1 MTTQS
6 HNELSDA
13 DLAHILGFSLSEQQL
28 SAVKAPREPAVMVA
42 GAGSGKTTSMSA
54 RIAFLIGSGYL
65 TPEQVLGLTFTT
77 KATAQLLES
86 ARSRITKLMDLDPQS
101 FASESGDPVIATY
114 NSFASGIVKEFGALL
129 GRDFSTD
136 VLTDGERQQ
145 LAYRLVCNTQRDL
158 SGISVGPAKLTS
170 ELLALDSELSELAI
184 DPAQVIEYDLKL
196 ISYVAGLQ
204 GSNASLRRI
213 ASTSGRRI
221 ALSRLVQDWRE
232 LKEERELIE
241 FSDQVR
247 LATKI
252 VTQFPQVAMQIRS
265 RFEIAL
271 LDEYQ
276 DTSIGQRILLETI
289 FSGGFPVTAVGD
301 PCQAIYGWRGASVEN
316 INSFP
321 RQFRTKD
328 DQPASVYPLS
338 ANRRS
343 GIQILE
349 LANLISENLRA
360 EHPSVQRLDPTREL
374 QGEITLALF
383 DFADQEIAWMAD
395 RIAERHEAIHT
406 AGLDQDIAVLA
417 ATGNYLLRMRDALQ
431 QRGIPVQLH
440 SAAGLLSHPLVIDL
454 RAVLE
459 VIHEPTA
466 NPSFVRWASGVKW
479 RIGARDLAAL
489 GSRAAELAKT
499 NGRPQGDSADSAR
512 SAHSAHNID
521 QALSS
526 AVEGIDLV
534 DVVSLSDALFDLG
547 PLDHYSTSAIDRF
560 GKMADVIRSVR
571 PHAGEPLVEF
581 LGRVIRA
588 TGIDVQSQ
596 LNANDAIAVN
606 ELINLAADFTDA
618 DGRVSLGAFI
628 SRLSDIER
636 FDISLDFEQPV
647 EKGAVQL
654 ITIYKAKGLEYTH
667 VYLPNLSDR
676 AFPGGIA
683 RSNWSADATM
693 APWPLRQD
701 APAAIAAFPDY
712 SLTKLSETD
721 LTNGYLAHFASL
733 KEREVE
739 RLAYVALTR
748 AKDSLTL
755 SGSWWGVNWKTLHGP
770 HPFLTAAH
778 DLLAG
783 TSAKIP
789 FWAPRPDGDRPE
801 RAEDPQE
808 WPWPQPV
815 PQGTREDLIRQSE
828 FVHEGTTSL
837 AEVAENERAT
847 VDRWESALAAL
858 QRERE
863 RLNAPVRTVALPR
876 SLGAS
881 SMLRAMREPE
891 VLAVELARPMPQQP
905 NYIAARGTEIHAFI
919 ETHYG
924 LATLFDWDEL
934 EGAWDRAGT
943 DTESVRNLKKA
954 FLSSRFAHLTPV
966 AVEQQFSVTI
976 SGRSVTG
983 YIDAVF
989 EIDGRYLVVD
999 WKTGGTDHLD
1009 PTQLAFYRLAWAQI
1023 AGVDW
1028 KEVDTAFVMLGLGT
1042 ELPVDTDE
1050 IIRDLERQLA

>member
-86 ARSRITKLMDLDPQS
+86 ARSRISTLMELDPQS
-101 FASESGDPVIATY
+101 FTSETGDPVIATY

-184 DPAQVIEYDLKL
+184 DPASVIEYDLKL
-196 ISYVAGLQ
+196 ISYVAGLH
-204 GSNASLRRI
+204 GSNASLRKI

-221 ALSRLVQDWRE
+221 ALARMVQDWRE
-232 LKEERELIE
+232 LKKERELIE

-276 DTSIGQRILLETI
+276 DTSISQRILLETI

-343 GIQILE
+343 GVQILE

-360 EHPSVQRLDPTREL
+360 EHPSVQKLDPTREL
-374 QGEITLALF
+374 QGNITLALF
-383 DFADQEIAWMAD
+383 DFADQEITWMAD
-395 RIAERHEAIHT
+395 RIAEQHEAIHA
-406 AGLDQDIAVLA
+406 AGLGDDIAVLA

-454 RAVLE
+454 RAILE

-489 GSRAAELAKT
+489 GARAAELAKT
-499 NGRPQGDSADSAR
+499 IGKPSGASVHEADS
-512 SAHSAHNID
+512 ID

-534 DVVSLSDALFDLG
+534 DIVSLSDALFDLG

-560 GKMADVIRSVR
+560 GKMAGVIRSVR

-581 LGRVIRA
+581 LGRLIRA

-596 LNANDAIAVN
+596 LNASDAIAVN

-628 SRLSDIER
+628 SRLNDIER
-636 FDISLDFEQPV
+636 FDITLDFEQPV

-667 VYLPNLSDR
+667 VYLPNLSDK
-676 AFPGGIA
+676 AFPGGQA
-683 RSNWSADATM
+683 RSNWSTDATM

-701 APAAIAAFPDY
+701 APPAIAAFPDY

-721 LTNGYLAHFASL
+721 LKNGYLAHFESL

-755 SGSWWGVNWKTLHGP
+755 TGSWWGVNWKTPHGP

-783 TSAKIP
+783 TSAHIP
-789 FWAPRPDGDRPE
+789 FWAPSPDGDRPE
-801 RAEDPQE
+801 RAEDPGE
-808 WPWPQPV
+808 WPWPLPV
-815 PQGTREDLIRQSE
+815 PQGTREGLVRQSE
-828 FVHEGTTSL
+828 YVHESTTPL
-837 AEVAENERAT
+837 AEVTENDSAT

-863 RLNAPVRTVALPR
+863 RLHLPVRTIALPR

-919 ETHYG
+919 ETHYDR
-924 LATLFDWDEL
+924 ATLFDWDEL
-934 EGAWDRAGT
+934 EGAWDRAET
-943 DTESVRNLKKA
+943 DTESVRNLKSA
-954 FLSSRFAHLTPV
+954 FLSSRFARLSPV
-966 AVEQQFSVTI
+966 AVEQQFSLTI
-976 SGRSVTG
+976 WGRFVTG

-1028 KEVDTAFVMLGLGT
+1028 KEVDTAFVMLALGT
-1042 ELPVDTDE
+1042 ELPVDTDG
-1050 IIRDLERQLA
+1050 IIHDLERQLA

>member
-86 ARSRITKLMDLDPQS
+86 ARSRISTLMELDPQS
-101 FASESGDPVIATY
+101 FTSETGDPVIATY

-184 DPAQVIEYDLKL
+184 DPASVIEYDLKL
-196 ISYVAGLQ
+196 ISYVAGLH
-204 GSNASLRRI
+204 GSNASLRKI

-221 ALSRLVQDWRE
+221 ALARLVQDWRE
-232 LKEERELIE
+232 LKKERELIE

-276 DTSIGQRILLETI
+276 DTSISQRILLETI

-343 GIQILE
+343 GVQILE

-360 EHPSVQRLDPTREL
+360 EHPSVQKLDPTREL
-374 QGEITLALF
+374 QGNITLALF
-383 DFADQEIAWMAD
+383 DFADQEITWMAD
-395 RIAERHEAIHT
+395 RIAEQHEAIHA
-406 AGLDQDIAVLA
+406 AGLGDDIAVLA

-454 RAVLE
+454 RAILE

-489 GSRAAELAKT
+489 GARAAELAKT
-499 NGRPQGDSADSAR
+499 IGQPNGASVHEADS
-512 SAHSAHNID
+512 ID

-560 GKMADVIRSVR
+560 GKMAGVIRSVR

-596 LNANDAIAVN
+596 LNVSDAIAVN

-628 SRLSDIER
+628 SRLNDIER
-636 FDISLDFEQPV
+636 FDITLDFEQPV

-667 VYLPNLSDR
+667 VYLPNLSDK
-676 AFPGGIA
+676 AFPGGQA
-683 RSNWSADATM
+683 RSNWSTDATM

-701 APAAIAAFPDY
+701 APPAIAAFPDY

-721 LTNGYLAHFASL
+721 LKNGYLAHFESL

-755 SGSWWGVNWKTLHGP
+755 TGSWWGVNWKTPHGP

-783 TSAKIP
+783 TSAHIP
-789 FWAPRPDGDRPE
+789 FWAPSPDGDRPE
-801 RAEDPQE
+801 RAEDPGE
-808 WPWPQPV
+808 WPWPLPV
-815 PQGTREDLIRQSE
+815 PQGTREGLVRQSE
-828 FVHEGTTSL
+828 YVHESTTPL
-837 AEVAENERAT
+837 AEVTENDSAT

-863 RLNAPVRTVALPR
+863 RLHVPVRTIALPR

-919 ETHYG
+919 ETHYDR
-924 LATLFDWDEL
+924 ATLFDWDEL
-934 EGAWDRAGT
+934 EGAWDRAET
-943 DTESVRNLKKA
+943 DTESVRNLKSA
-954 FLSSRFAHLTPV
+954 FLSSRFARLSPV
-966 AVEQQFSVTI
+966 AVEQQFSLTI
-976 SGRSVTG
+976 WGRFVTG

-1028 KEVDTAFVMLGLGT
+1028 KEVDTAFVMLALGT
-1042 ELPVDTDE
+1042 ELPVDTDG
-1050 IIRDLERQLA
+1050 IIHDLERQLA

>member
-6 HNELSDA
+6 NNELSNA
-13 DLAHILGFSLSEQQL
+13 DLEHILGFSLSEQQL
-28 SAVKAPREPAVMVA
+28 SAVKAPLEPAVMVA

-86 ARSRITKLMDLDPQS
+86 ARSRISKLMDVDPQS
-101 FASESGDPVIATY
+101 FASESGDPVIVTY

-129 GRDFSTD
+129 GRDFNTD

-145 LAYRLVCNTQRDL
+145 LAYRLVCNTLRDL

-184 DPAQVIEYDLKL
+184 DPEQVIEYDLKL
-196 ISYVAGLQ
+196 ISYVAGLH
-204 GSNASLRRI
+204 GSNASLRKI

-221 ALSRLVQDWRE
+221 ALARLVQDWRE
-232 LKEERELIE
+232 LKKERELIE

-276 DTSIGQRILLETI
+276 DTSISQRILLETI

-343 GIQILE
+343 GVQILE

-360 EHPSVQRLDPTREL
+360 EHPSVQKLDPTREL
-374 QGEITLALF
+374 QGNITLALF
-383 DFADQEIAWMAD
+383 DFADQEITWMAD
-395 RIAERHEAIHT
+395 RIAEQHEAIHA
-406 AGLDQDIAVLA
+406 AGLGDDIAVLA

-454 RAVLE
+454 RAILE

-489 GSRAAELAKT
+489 GARAAELAKT
-499 NGRPQGDSADSAR
+499 IGQPNGASVHEADS
-512 SAHSAHNID
+512 ID

-560 GKMADVIRSVR
+560 GKMAGVIRSVR

-596 LNANDAIAVN
+596 LNASDAIAVN

-628 SRLSDIER
+628 SRLNDIER
-636 FDISLDFEQPV
+636 FDITLDFEQPV

-667 VYLPNLSDR
+667 VYLPNLSDK
-676 AFPGGIA
+676 AFPGGQA
-683 RSNWSADATM
+683 RSNWSTDATM

-701 APAAIAAFPDY
+701 APPAIAAFPDY

-721 LTNGYLAHFASL
+721 LKNGYLAHFESL

-755 SGSWWGVNWKTLHGP
+755 TGSWWGVNWKTPHGP

-783 TSAKIP
+783 TSAHIP
-789 FWAPRPDGDRPE
+789 FWAPSPDGDRPE
-801 RAEDPQE
+801 RAEDPGE
-808 WPWPQPV
+808 WPWPLPV
-815 PQGTREDLIRQSE
+815 PQGTREGLVRQSE
-828 FVHEGTTSL
+828 YVHESTTPL
-837 AEVAENERAT
+837 AEVTENDSAT

-863 RLNAPVRTVALPR
+863 RLHVPVRTIALPR

-919 ETHYG
+919 ETHYDR
-924 LATLFDWDEL
+924 ATLFDWDEL
-934 EGAWDRAGT
+934 EGAWDRAET
-943 DTESVRNLKKA
+943 DTESVRNLKSA
-954 FLSSRFAHLTPV
+954 FLSSRFARLSPV
-966 AVEQQFSVTI
+966 AVEQQFSLTI
-976 SGRSVTG
+976 WGRFVTG

-1028 KEVDTAFVMLGLGT
+1028 KEVDTAFVMLALGT
-1042 ELPVDTDE
+1042 ELPVDTDG
-1050 IIRDLERQLA
+1050 IIHDLERQLA

>member
-86 ARSRITKLMDLDPQS
+86 ARSRISTLMELDPQS
-101 FASESGDPVIATY
+101 FTSETGDPVIATY

-184 DPAQVIEYDLKL
+184 DPASVIEYDLKL
-196 ISYVAGLQ
+196 ISYVAGLH
-204 GSNASLRRI
+204 GSNASLRKI

-221 ALSRLVQDWRE
+221 ALARMVQDWRE
-232 LKEERELIE
+232 LKKERELIE

-276 DTSIGQRILLETI
+276 DTSISQRILLETI

-343 GIQILE
+343 GVQILE

-360 EHPSVQRLDPTREL
+360 EHPSVQKLDPTREL
-374 QGEITLALF
+374 QGNITLALF
-383 DFADQEIAWMAD
+383 DFADQEITWMAD
-395 RIAERHEAIHT
+395 RIAEQHEAIHA
-406 AGLDQDIAVLA
+406 AGLGDDIAVLA

-454 RAVLE
+454 RAILE

-489 GSRAAELAKT
+489 GARAAELAKT
-499 NGRPQGDSADSAR
+499 IEQPSGASVHEADS
-512 SAHSAHNID
+512 ID

-534 DVVSLSDALFDLG
+534 DIVSLSDALFDLG

-560 GKMADVIRSVR
+560 GKMAGVIRSVR

-596 LNANDAIAVN
+596 LNASDAIAVN

-628 SRLSDIER
+628 SRLNDIER
-636 FDISLDFEQPV
+636 FDITLDFEQPV

-667 VYLPNLSDR
+667 VYLPNLSDK
-676 AFPGGIA
+676 AFPGGQA
-683 RSNWSADATM
+683 RSNWSTDATM

-701 APAAIAAFPDY
+701 APPAIAAFPDY

-721 LTNGYLAHFASL
+721 LKNGYLAHFESL

-755 SGSWWGVNWKTLHGP
+755 TGSWWGVNWKTPHGP

-783 TSAKIP
+783 TSAHIP
-789 FWAPRPDGDRPE
+789 FWAPSPDGDRPE
-801 RAEDPQE
+801 RAEDPGE
-808 WPWPQPV
+808 WPWPLPV
-815 PQGTREDLIRQSE
+815 PQGTREGLVRQSE
-828 FVHEGTTSL
+828 YVHESTTPL
-837 AEVAENERAT
+837 AEVTENDSAT

-863 RLNAPVRTVALPR
+863 RLHLPVRTIALPR

-919 ETHYG
+919 ETHYDR
-924 LATLFDWDEL
+924 ATLFDWDEL
-934 EGAWDRAGT
+934 EGAWDRAET
-943 DTESVRNLKKA
+943 DTESVRNLKSA
-954 FLSSRFAHLTPV
+954 FLSSRFARLSPV
-966 AVEQQFSVTI
+966 AVEQQFSLTI
-976 SGRSVTG
+976 WGRFVTG

-1028 KEVDTAFVMLGLGT
+1028 KEVDTAFVMLALGT
-1042 ELPVDTDE
+1042 ELPVDTDG
-1050 IIRDLERQLA
+1050 IIHDLERQLA

>member
-13 DLAHILGFSLSEQQL
+13 DLAHILEFSLSEQQL

-54 RIAFLIGSGYL
+54 RIAFLIGSGYV

-77 KATAQLLES
+77 KATAQLLDS
-86 ARSRITKLMDLDPQS
+86 ARSRITKLVQLYPQS
-101 FASESGDPVIATY
+101 FASECGDPVIVTY
-114 NSFASGIVKEFGALL
+114 NAFASGIVKEFGALL

-158 SGISVGPAKLTS
+158 SGVSVGPARLTS

-184 DPAQVIEYDLKL
+184 DPKRVIEYDLKL
-196 ISYVAGLQ
+196 VAYVAGLR
-204 GSNASLRRI
+204 GSNRSLEKI
-213 ASTSGRRI
+213 TSTSGRRI
-221 ALSRLVQDWRE
+221 ALSHLVQDWRE

-276 DTSIGQRILLETI
+276 DTSIGQRILLQSI

-301 PCQAIYGWRGASVEN
+301 PCQAIYGWRGASVDN
-316 INSFP
+316 INNFP
-321 RQFRTKD
+321 RQFMTKND
-328 DQPASVYPLS
+328 RPANVYPLS

-349 LANLISENLRA
+349 LANLISENLRV
-360 EHPSVQRLDPTREL
+360 EHSGVQRLDPTREL

-395 RIAERHEAIHT
+395 KIAEQHEAIRT
-406 AGLDQDIAVLA
+406 AGIDQDIAVLA

-454 RAVLE
+454 RAILE

-489 GSRAAELAKT
+489 GARAAELAKT
-499 NGRPQGDSADSAR
+499 SGRPHGASVDS
-512 SAHSAHNID
+512 ID
-521 QALSS
+521 RALNS

-547 PLDHYSTSAIDRF
+547 QLDHYSSSAIDRF
-560 GKMADVIRSVR
+560 GKMAGVIRSVR

-596 LNANDAIAVN
+596 LHANDAIAVN

-676 AFPGGIA
+676 AFPGGKA

-701 APAAIAAFPDY
+701 APAEIAAFPDH
-712 SLTKLSETD
+712 SLTKLSEAD
-721 LTNGYLAHFASL
+721 LKNGYFAHFEAL
-733 KEREVE
+733 KEREIE
-739 RLAYVALTR
+739 RLAYVAFTR

-755 SGSWWGVNWKTLHGP
+755 SGSWWGVNWKTPHGP
-770 HPFLTAAH
+770 HPFLTSAH

-789 FWAPRPDGDRPE
+789 FWAARPHGDRPV
-801 RAEDPQE
+801 RDEDPQE
-808 WPWPQPV
+808 WLWPLPV
-815 PQGTREDLIRQSE
+815 PQGTREELIRQSE
-828 FVHEGTTSL
+828 FVHEGAIPL
-837 AEVAENERAT
+837 AELAESERAT

-863 RLNAPVRTVALPR
+863 RLNAPVRSVALPR
-876 SLGAS
+876 SVGAS
-881 SMLRAMREPE
+881 SMLRALREPE
-891 VLAVELARPMPQQP
+891 VLAVELARPMPQKP

-924 LATLFDWDEL
+924 RATLFDWDEL

-943 DTESVRNLKKA
+943 DTESVRNLKES
-954 FLSSRFAHLTPV
+954 FLSSRFAQLAP
-966 AVEQQFSVTI
+966 AAIEQQFSLTI

-989 EIDGRYLVVD
+989 ELDGRYLVVD
-999 WKTGGTDHLD
+999 WKTGGTEHLD

-1023 AGVDW
+1023 VGVDW
-1028 KEVDTAFVMLGLGT
+1028 KDVDTAFVMLALGT

>member
-86 ARSRITKLMDLDPQS
+86 ARSRISTLMELDPQS
-101 FASESGDPVIATY
+101 FTSETGDPVIATY

-184 DPAQVIEYDLKL
+184 DPASVIEYDQKL
-196 ISYVAGLQ
+196 ISYVAGLH
-204 GSNASLRRI
+204 GSNASLRKI

-221 ALSRLVQDWRE
+221 ALARMVQDWRE
-232 LKEERELIE
+232 LKKERQLIE

-276 DTSIGQRILLETI
+276 DTSISQRILLETI

-343 GIQILE
+343 GVQILE

-360 EHPSVQRLDPTREL
+360 EHPSVQKLDPTREL
-374 QGEITLALF
+374 QGDITLALF
-383 DFADQEIAWMAD
+383 DFADQEITWMAD
-395 RIAERHEAIHT
+395 RIAEQHEAIHA
-406 AGLDQDIAVLA
+406 AGLDHDIAVLA

-454 RAVLE
+454 RAILE

-489 GSRAAELAKT
+489 GARAAELAKT
-499 NGRPQGDSADSAR
+499 IGQPSGASVDS
-512 SAHSAHNID
+512 ID

-534 DVVSLSDALFDLG
+534 DIVSLSDALFDLG

-560 GKMADVIRSVR
+560 GKMAGVIRSVR

-596 LNANDAIAVN
+596 LNASDAIAVN

-628 SRLSDIER
+628 SRLNDIER
-636 FDISLDFEQPV
+636 FDITLDFEQPV

-667 VYLPNLSDR
+667 VYLPNLSDK
-676 AFPGGIA
+676 AFPGGQA
-683 RSNWSADATM
+683 RSNWSTDATM

-701 APAAIAAFPDY
+701 APPAIAAFPDY

-721 LTNGYLAHFASL
+721 LKNGYLAHFESL

-755 SGSWWGVNWKTLHGP
+755 TGSWWGVNWKTPHGP

-783 TSAKIP
+783 TSAHIP
-789 FWAPRPDGDRPE
+789 FWAPSPDGDRPE
-801 RAEDPQE
+801 RAEDPGE
-808 WPWPQPV
+808 WPWPLPV
-815 PQGTREDLIRQSE
+815 PQGTREGLVRQSE
-828 FVHEGTTSL
+828 YVHESTTPL
-837 AEVAENERAT
+837 AEVTENDSAT

-863 RLNAPVRTVALPR
+863 RLHVPVRTIALPR

-919 ETHYG
+919 ETHYDR
-924 LATLFDWDEL
+924 ATLFDWDEL
-934 EGAWDRAGT
+934 EGAWDRTET
-943 DTESVRNLKKA
+943 DTESVRNLKSA
-954 FLSSRFAHLTPV
+954 FLSSRFARLSPV
-966 AVEQQFSVTI
+966 AVEQQFSLTI
-976 SGRSVTG
+976 WGRSVTG

-1028 KEVDTAFVMLGLGT
+1028 KEVDTAFVMLALGT
-1042 ELPVDTDE
+1042 ELPVDTDG
-1050 IIRDLERQLA
+1050 IIHDLERQLA

>member
-6 HNELSDA
+6 HNELSNA
-13 DLAHILGFSLSEQQL
+13 DLEHILGFSLSEQQL
-28 SAVKAPREPAVMVA
+28 SAVKAPLQPAVMVA

-86 ARSRITKLMDLDPQS
+86 ARSRISKLMDVDPQI
-101 FASESGDPVIATY
+101 FASESGDPVIVTY

-145 LAYRLVCNTQRDL
+145 LAYRLVCNTPRDL

-184 DPAQVIEYDLKL
+184 DPEQVIAYDLKL
-196 ISYVAGLQ
+196 ISYVADLR
-204 GSNASLRRI
+204 GSNASLRKI
-213 ASTSGRRI
+213 VSTAGRRI

-232 LKEERELIE
+232 LKQERELIE

-247 LATKI
+247 LATQI

-276 DTSIGQRILLETI
+276 DTSISQRILLETI

-343 GIQILE
+343 GVQILE

-383 DFADQEIAWMAD
+383 DFADQEISWMAD
-395 RIAERHEAIHT
+395 RIADQHEAIHA
-406 AGLDQDIAVLA
+406 AGLDHDIAVLA
-417 ATGNYLLRMRDALQ
+417 TTGNYLLRMRDALQ
-431 QRGIPVQLH
+431 HRGIPVQLH

-454 RAVLE
+454 RAILE

-499 NGRPQGDSADSAR
+499 VGRSQDDSDHEV
-512 SAHSAHNID
+512 HSID

-547 PLDHYSTSAIDRF
+547 SLDHYSTSAINRF
-560 GKMADVIRSVR
+560 GKMAGVIRSVR
-571 PHAGEPLVEF
+571 PHVGEPPVEF
-581 LGRVIRA
+581 LGRVIRV

-628 SRLSDIER
+628 SRLNDIER

-667 VYLPNLSDR
+667 VYLPNLSDK
-676 AFPGGIA
+676 AFPGGKV
-683 RSNWSADATM
+683 RGNWSTDATM

-701 APAAIAAFPDY
+701 ASAAIAAFPDY

-721 LTNGYLAHFASL
+721 LKKGYLAHFDSL

-755 SGSWWGVNWKTLHGP
+755 SGSWWGVNWKTPHGP

-783 TSAKIP
+783 TSANIP

-801 RAEDPQE
+801 RSEDPQQWS
-808 WPWPQPV
+808 WPLPV
-815 PQGTREDLIRQSE
+815 PQGTREELIRQSE
-828 FVHEGTTSL
+828 FVHEGATPL
-837 AEVAENERAT
+837 AELADNDSVT

-858 QRERE
+858 REERE
-863 RLNAPVRTVALPR
+863 RLNSPIRTVALPR

-881 SMLRAMREPE
+881 SMLRALREPE

-934 EGAWDRAGT
+934 EGAWDRVGT

-954 FLSSRFAHLTPV
+954 FLSSRFAELTPV
-966 AVEQQFSVTI
+966 AVEQQFSLTI
-976 SGRSVTG
+976 MGRSVTG

-1028 KEVDTAFVMLGLGT
+1028 KEVQTAFVMLALGT
-1042 ELPVDTDE
+1042 ELPVDTDG
-1050 IIRDLERQLA
+1050 IIHDLERQLA

>member
-6 HNELSDA
+6 NNELSNA
-13 DLAHILGFSLSEQQL
+13 DLEHILGFSLSEQQL
-28 SAVKAPREPAVMVA
+28 SAVKAPLEPAVMVA

-86 ARSRITKLMDLDPQS
+86 ARSRISKLMDVDPQS
-101 FASESGDPVIATY
+101 FASESGDPVIVTY

-129 GRDFSTD
+129 GRDFNTD

-145 LAYRLVCNTQRDL
+145 LAYRLVCNTLRDL

-184 DPAQVIEYDLKL
+184 DPEQVIEYDLKL
-196 ISYVAGLQ
+196 ISYVAGLR
-204 GSNASLRRI
+204 GSNASLRKI

-221 ALSRLVQDWRE
+221 ALARLVQDWRE
-232 LKEERELIE
+232 LKKERELIE

-276 DTSIGQRILLETI
+276 DTSISQRILLETI

-343 GIQILE
+343 GVQILE

-360 EHPSVQRLDPTREL
+360 EHPSVQKLDPTREL
-374 QGEITLALF
+374 QGNITLALF
-383 DFADQEIAWMAD
+383 DFADQEITWMAD
-395 RIAERHEAIHT
+395 RIAEQHEAIHA
-406 AGLDQDIAVLA
+406 AGLGDDIAVLA

-454 RAVLE
+454 RAILE

-489 GSRAAELAKT
+489 GARAAELAKT
-499 NGRPQGDSADSAR
+499 IGQPNGASVHEADS
-512 SAHSAHNID
+512 ID

-560 GKMADVIRSVR
+560 GKMAGVIRSVR

-596 LNANDAIAVN
+596 LNASDAIAVN

-628 SRLSDIER
+628 SRLNDIER
-636 FDISLDFEQPV
+636 FDITLDFEQPV

-667 VYLPNLSDR
+667 VYLPNLSDK
-676 AFPGGIA
+676 AFPGGQA
-683 RSNWSADATM
+683 RSNWSTDATM

-701 APAAIAAFPDY
+701 APPAIAAFPDY

-721 LTNGYLAHFASL
+721 LKNGYLAHFESL

-755 SGSWWGVNWKTLHGP
+755 TGSWWGVNWKTPHGP

-783 TSAKIP
+783 TSAHIP
-789 FWAPRPDGDRPE
+789 FWAPSPDGDRPE
-801 RAEDPQE
+801 RAEDPGE
-808 WPWPQPV
+808 WPWPLPV
-815 PQGTREDLIRQSE
+815 PQGTREGLVRQSE
-828 FVHEGTTSL
+828 YVHESTTPL
-837 AEVAENERAT
+837 AEVTENDSAT

-863 RLNAPVRTVALPR
+863 RLHVPVRTIALPR

-919 ETHYG
+919 ETHYDR
-924 LATLFDWDEL
+924 ATLFDWDEL
-934 EGAWDRAGT
+934 EGAWDRAET
-943 DTESVRNLKKA
+943 DTESVRNLKSA
-954 FLSSRFAHLTPV
+954 FLSSRFARLSPV
-966 AVEQQFSVTI
+966 AVEQQFSLTI
-976 SGRSVTG
+976 WGRFVTG

-1028 KEVDTAFVMLGLGT
+1028 KEVDTAFVMLALGT
-1042 ELPVDTDE
+1042 ELPVDTDG
-1050 IIRDLERQLA
+1050 IIHDLERQLA

>member
-86 ARSRITKLMDLDPQS
+86 ARSRISTLMELDPQS
-101 FASESGDPVIATY
+101 FTSETGDPVIATY

-184 DPAQVIEYDLKL
+184 DPASVIEYDLKL
-196 ISYVAGLQ
+196 ISYVAGLH
-204 GSNASLRRI
+204 GSNASLRKI

-221 ALSRLVQDWRE
+221 ALARMVQDWRE
-232 LKEERELIE
+232 LKKERELIE

-276 DTSIGQRILLETI
+276 DTSISQRILLETI

-343 GIQILE
+343 GVQILE

-360 EHPSVQRLDPTREL
+360 EHPSVQKLDPTREL
-374 QGEITLALF
+374 QGNITLALF
-383 DFADQEIAWMAD
+383 DFADQEITWMAD
-395 RIAERHEAIHT
+395 RIAEQHEAIHA
-406 AGLDQDIAVLA
+406 AGLGDDIAVLA

-454 RAVLE
+454 RAILE

-489 GSRAAELAKT
+489 GARAAELAKT
-499 NGRPQGDSADSAR
+499 IGQPSGASVDS
-512 SAHSAHNID
+512 ID

-560 GKMADVIRSVR
+560 GKMAGVIRSVR

-596 LNANDAIAVN
+596 LNASDAIAVN

-628 SRLSDIER
+628 SRLNDIER
-636 FDISLDFEQPV
+636 FDITLDFEQPV

-667 VYLPNLSDR
+667 VYLPNLSDK
-676 AFPGGIA
+676 AFPGGQA
-683 RSNWSADATM
+683 RSNWSTDATM

-701 APAAIAAFPDY
+701 APPAIAAFPDY

-721 LTNGYLAHFASL
+721 LKNGYLAHFESL

-755 SGSWWGVNWKTLHGP
+755 TGSWWGVNWKTPHGP

-783 TSAKIP
+783 TSAHIP
-789 FWAPRPDGDRPE
+789 FWAPSPDGDRPE
-801 RAEDPQE
+801 RAEDPGE
-808 WPWPQPV
+808 WPWPLPV
-815 PQGTREDLIRQSE
+815 PQGTREGLVRQSE
-828 FVHEGTTSL
+828 YVHESTTPL
-837 AEVAENERAT
+837 AEVTENDSAT

-858 QRERE
+858 KRERE
-863 RLNAPVRTVALPR
+863 RLHLPVRTIALPR

-919 ETHYG
+919 ETHYDR
-924 LATLFDWDEL
+924 ATLFDWDEL
-934 EGAWDRAGT
+934 EGAWDRTGT
-943 DTESVRNLKKA
+943 DTESVRNLKSA
-954 FLSSRFAHLTPV
+954 FLSSRFARLSPV
-966 AVEQQFSVTI
+966 AVEQQFSLTI
-976 SGRSVTG
+976 WGRFVTG

-1028 KEVDTAFVMLGLGT
+1028 KEVDTAFVMLALGT
-1042 ELPVDTDE
+1042 ELPVDTDG
-1050 IIRDLERQLA
+1050 IIHDLERQLA

>member
-86 ARSRITKLMDLDPQS
+86 ARSRIFTLMELDPQS
-101 FASESGDPVIATY
+101 FTSETGDPVIATY

-184 DPAQVIEYDLKL
+184 DPASVIEYDLKL
-196 ISYVAGLQ
+196 ISYVAGLH
-204 GSNASLRRI
+204 GSNASLRKI

-221 ALSRLVQDWRE
+221 ALARMVQDWRE
-232 LKEERELIE
+232 LKKERELIE

-276 DTSIGQRILLETI
+276 DTSISQRILLETI

-343 GIQILE
+343 GVQILE

-360 EHPSVQRLDPTREL
+360 EHPSVQKLDPTREL
-374 QGEITLALF
+374 QGNITLALF
-383 DFADQEIAWMAD
+383 DFADQEITWMAD
-395 RIAERHEAIHT
+395 RIAEQHEAIHA
-406 AGLDQDIAVLA
+406 AGLGDDIAVLA

-454 RAVLE
+454 RAILE

-489 GSRAAELAKT
+489 GARAAELAKT
-499 NGRPQGDSADSAR
+499 IGQPSGASVDS
-512 SAHSAHNID
+512 ID

-560 GKMADVIRSVR
+560 GKMAGVIRSVR

-596 LNANDAIAVN
+596 LNASDAIAVN

-628 SRLSDIER
+628 SRLNDIER
-636 FDISLDFEQPV
+636 FDITLDFEQPV

-667 VYLPNLSDR
+667 VYLPNLSDK
-676 AFPGGIA
+676 AFPGGQA
-683 RSNWSADATM
+683 RSNWSTDATM

-701 APAAIAAFPDY
+701 APPAIAAFPDY

-721 LTNGYLAHFASL
+721 LKNGYLAHFESL

-755 SGSWWGVNWKTLHGP
+755 TGSWWGVNWKTPHGP

-783 TSAKIP
+783 TSAHIP
-789 FWAPRPDGDRPE
+789 FWAPSPDGDRPE
-801 RAEDPQE
+801 RAEDPGE
-808 WPWPQPV
+808 WPWPLPV
-815 PQGTREDLIRQSE
+815 PQGTREGLVRQSE
-828 FVHEGTTSL
+828 YVHESTTPL
-837 AEVAENERAT
+837 AEVTENDSAT

-858 QRERE
+858 KRERE
-863 RLNAPVRTVALPR
+863 RLHLPVRTIALPR

-919 ETHYG
+919 ETHYDR
-924 LATLFDWDEL
+924 ATLFDWDEL
-934 EGAWDRAGT
+934 EGAWDRTGT
-943 DTESVRNLKKA
+943 DTESVRNLKSA
-954 FLSSRFAHLTPV
+954 FLSSRFARLSPV
-966 AVEQQFSVTI
+966 AVEQQFSLTI
-976 SGRSVTG
+976 WGRFVTG

-1028 KEVDTAFVMLGLGT
+1028 KEVDTAFVMLALGT
-1042 ELPVDTDE
+1042 ELPVDTDG
-1050 IIRDLERQLA
+1050 IIHDLERQLA